1 MLFRSHQE
9 FGVCVFDVTL
19 DCEDGAPVG
28 GEHEHAHLVAE
39 LVQAADANARVA
51 VRVHPVDHPCFHA
64 DVQTIVGRAASR
76 LCHVMLPKV
85 ESSYDVDLVARH
97 LRGAGGA
104 GGVGAEIGLVAL
116 IESAL
121 GLEHASN
128 IARASPRLRSLA
140 FGGVDLSADLGGSPD
155 WEPMLA
161 HRAHVVRCA
170 AAAGLGVLDVPYLA
184 IDDAPGLKAECER
197 VRAMGFS
204 GKLAIHPNQV
214 SVIADAFMP
223 TAAEIEFAKGVLAA
237 AEAAGGGACTYRGK
251 MVDEPVLRSARRDR
265 KSTRLNSSHS
275 QQSRMPSSA

>member
-1 MLFRSHQE
+1 MCSSDLALVELIGQ
-9 FGVCVFDVTL
+9 GV
-19 DCEDGAPVG
+19 AP
-28 GEHEHAHLVAE
+28 
-39 LVQAADANARVA
+39 DA
-51 VRVHPVDHPCFHA
+51 
-64 DVQTIVGRAASR
+64 
-76 LCHVMLPKV
+76 VMLPKV

-251 MVDEPVLRSARRDR
+251 MVDEPVLRSARRVLGR
-265 KSTRLNSSHS
+265 V
-275 QQSRMPSSA
+275 AA